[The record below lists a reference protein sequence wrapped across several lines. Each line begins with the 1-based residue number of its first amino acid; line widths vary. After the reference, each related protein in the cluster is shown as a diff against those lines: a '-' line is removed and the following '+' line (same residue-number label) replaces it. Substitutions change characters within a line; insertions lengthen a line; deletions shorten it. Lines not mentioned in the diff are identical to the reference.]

1 MKLDEFLAQLPK
13 GDLWVFGYG
22 SLMWSPGFS
31 YSQKARGRIHGYHR
45 ALCILST
52 RYRGTKRKPGLVMG
66 LCRGGSCWGM
76 AYRVHA
82 EPRRALARLWRRE
95 QMPRRVYAPR
105 LVQVR
110 IPGGRQVRA
119 LAFLADPTH
128 PAYVHEL
135 DLHGRARLVAQGIGQ
150 RGTAVDY
157 IRNTLEHMRE
167 LGVSDPHLERILHA
181 APMLRA
187 NASSRAGASAERRS
201 ASPRLPRR
209 ATFYRGAHP
218 GERLGEP
225 GALCREVEAREMPG
239 RNCGPGES
247 ATPD

>member
-1 MKLDEFLAQLPK
+1 MKLEDFAAGLHP

-22 SLMWSPGFS
+22 SLMWSPCFP
-31 YSQKARGRIHGYHR
+31 YREKRLARIHGYHR

-82 EPRRALARLWRRE
+82 DRVRRALARLWQRE
-95 QMPRRVYAPR
+95 MPRRVYAPR
-105 LVQVR
+105 LLQVQ
-110 IPGGRQVRA
+110 IADGRQVRA

-128 PAYVHEL
+128 PAYVREL

-157 IRNTLEHMRE
+157 IRNTLQHMRE
-167 LGVSDPHLERILHA
+167 LGVGDPHLERILHA
-181 APMLRA
+181 ALALRDSGGLDCTPHA
-187 NASSRAGASAERRS
+187 PKRLVKTRALR
-201 ASPRLPRR
+201 
-209 ATFYRGAHP
+209 TKI
-218 GERLGEP
+218 
-225 GALCREVEAREMPG
+225 
-239 RNCGPGES
+239 
-247 ATPD
+247 